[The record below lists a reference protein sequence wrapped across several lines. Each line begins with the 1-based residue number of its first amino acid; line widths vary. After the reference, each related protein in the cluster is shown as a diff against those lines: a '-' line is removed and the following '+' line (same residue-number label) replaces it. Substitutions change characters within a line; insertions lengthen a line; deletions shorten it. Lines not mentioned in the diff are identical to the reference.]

1 MTGGALLHLDG
12 VAKRFASPGRGAPAI
27 EALQGVGFTLE
38 PGRIMGLVGPDAAGK
53 TTLLRICAG
62 LVVPDAGEVA
72 VFGVPVARLDRS
84 RIGYMPQSGAR
95 SMASCR

>member
-1 MTGGALLHLDG
+1 MTGEALLHLDG

-27 EALQGVGFTLE
+27 DALTGVGFTLE

-62 LVVPDAGEVA
+62 LVVADAGEVA

-84 RIGYMPQSGAR
+84 RIG
-95 SMASCR
+95 